1 MTKKHN
7 YTLNLNTVTEA
18 LMVCKL
24 DMNVEES
31 QFLLHYRDKFKL
43 LEGDGSALV
52 NLEELWEALDCPRFT
67 HSVHVG
73 KTADKYK
80 RAKSQAFSEWFNEV
94 ALPTLDRLKTQICV
108 IEQKTPGRGANKK
121 IRSIDTETAK
131 ALAMM
136 ANNEAG
142 DTVRRY
148 FILIEKLFKRICE
161 YNDLRISI
169 EQSRKDA
176 CSNWYQS
183 GNIFKGQEESKRYN
197 WIMKEVIGKRNDLST
212 DLEEYE
218 FVGKTVAR
226 MMRNG
231 ASDDVI
237 FSAVSYVK

>member
-43 LEGDGSALV
+43 LEGEESALV
-52 NLEELWEALDCPRFT
+52 SLEQLWEVLGSPYGGFKHWKSEVVVPLC
-67 HSVHVG
+67 
-73 KTADKYK
+73 K
-80 RAKSQAFSEWFNEV
+80 RLSSEISDER
-94 ALPTLDRLKTQICV
+94 LPTK
-108 IEQKTPGRGANKK
+108 GRPK
-121 IRSIDTETAK
+121 INSFVDTDIAK
-131 ALAMM
+131 HLALLV
-136 ANNEAG
+136 NNEAG
-142 DTVRRY
+142 DVVRRY

-169 EQSRKDA
+169 EQSRKDS

>member
-1 MTKKHN
+1 MNKHTYEVDINKANFDIMT
-7 YTLNLNTVTEA
+7 
-18 LMVCKL
+18 CKL

-142 DTVRRY
+142 DVVRRY
-148 FILIEKLFKRICE
+148 FITVEKLFKNALD
-161 YNDLRISI
+161 YNIKLIGI
-169 EQSRKDA
+169 EQSRKKV
-176 CSNWYQS
+176 SHN
-183 GNIFKGQEESKRYN
+183 GFKTGGKSKGWNESKRYN
-197 WIMKEVIGKRNDLST
+197 RLMAEAIGARHSLET
-212 DLEEYE
+212 DVNEYAHAC
-218 FVGKTVAR
+218 KTVER
-226 MMRNG
+226 MMLKGCN
-231 ASDDVI
+231 DDLI
-237 FSAVSYVK
+237 LAAVA

>member
-1 MTKKHN
+1 MNKHTYEVDINKANFDIMT
-7 YTLNLNTVTEA
+7 
-18 LMVCKL
+18 CKL
-24 DMNVEES
+24 DMTEDETNFILE
-31 QFLLHYRDKFKL
+31 YRDKFKL

-52 NLEELWEALDCPRFT
+52 NLEELWEALGQPYGRYDRWQD
-67 HSVHVG
+67 
-73 KTADKYK
+73 A
-80 RAKSQAFSEWFNEV
+80 V
-94 ALPTLDRLKTQICV
+94 AIPTLERLNTQICV
-108 IEQKTPGRGANKK
+108 SIQKRPGRGQPKK
-121 IRSIDTETAK
+121 IRSIDTESAK

-169 EQSRKDA
+169 EQSRKDS

-183 GNIFKGQEESKRYN
+183 GNIFKGREESKRYN

-218 FVGKTVAR
+218 FIGKTVAR
-226 MMRNG
+226 MMRSG